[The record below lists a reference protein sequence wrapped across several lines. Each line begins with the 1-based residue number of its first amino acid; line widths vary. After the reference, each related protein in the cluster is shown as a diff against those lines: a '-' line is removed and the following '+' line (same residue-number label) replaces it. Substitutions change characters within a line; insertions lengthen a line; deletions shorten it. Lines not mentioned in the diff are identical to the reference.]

1 MVDQAQKL
9 RNIMSN
15 SIKNSNN
22 KVNSSEYK
30 AEILSI
36 TSGKGGVGKTNFTI
50 NLALS
55 LRNLG
60 YEVLV
65 FDADIGLANVD
76 VISGVITK
84 HTIADLLKD
93 NKDIFEIITDGPN
106 GIKIIS
112 GGSGLREISLL
123 SEVNFNR
130 LLAEIEK
137 LESHFDFIIIDT
149 GAGISDT
156 VLNFLMPSDEVI
168 LVTTPDPTSLT
179 DGYALLK
186 ALAIYGYKGKLNVVV
201 NMAKDRKEAEDVFYR
216 LKTVANK
223 FIMVDLEYLG
233 FLYYSNI
240 VVNAVRNQKPFVI
253 SKPNSQLTQKIN
265 IMALNITGGSKFS
278 SNKIKKTFAQRL
290 KEFLLREGE

>member
-1 MVDQAQKL
+1 MADQAQKL
-9 RNIMSN
+9 RNIMDS
-15 SIKNSNN
+15 SIKNCNN
-22 KVNSSEYK
+22 EVNNSRYK

-76 VISGVITK
+76 VISGVIIK
-84 HTIADLLKD
+84 YTIADLLKD
-93 NKDIFEIITDGPN
+93 SKDIFEIITDGPN

-130 LLAEIEK
+130 LLTEIEK

-201 NMAKDRKEAEDVFYR
+201 NMAKDRKEAEDVFHR

-265 IMALNITGGSKFS
+265 IMALSITGRSKFS
-278 SNKIKKTFAQRL
+278 NKKIKKTFAQRL